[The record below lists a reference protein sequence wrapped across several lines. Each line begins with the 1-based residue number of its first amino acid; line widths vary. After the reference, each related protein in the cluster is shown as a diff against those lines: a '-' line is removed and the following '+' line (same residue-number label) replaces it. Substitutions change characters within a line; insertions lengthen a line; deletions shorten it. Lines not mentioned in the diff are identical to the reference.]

1 MSKGCITVT
10 KYFLFLFNLLF
21 FIFGALIM
29 GFGLWILF
37 DKESFIAVLESSD
50 TVKVASYILIG
61 VGSLTMA
68 MGFFGCIGAI
78 YEIRC
83 LLGLYF
89 TCLLLILIAQVTA
102 AVLIYIQRDPLKH
115 EMSVIIRGLIVNYS
129 GQNKT
134 TEHAWDFV
142 QRTMK
147 CCGWTG
153 PGNWSENISIKN
165 STQKLYSCSCRN
177 DTMPGTDMKEFGL
190 CKQLSEQPPVFEM
203 GCITSVEKWLL
214 DNCGIILGICIG
226 VAVLQLLGMIL
237 SMCLCKSV
245 VQEDYTKVPK
255 Y

>member
-1 MSKGCITVT
+1 HQDYCLKVT
-10 KYFLFLFNLLF
+10 CKL
-21 FIFGALIM
+21 IFGALIM

-37 DKESFIAVLESSD
+37 DKESFIAVLQESSD

-115 EMSVIIRGLIVNYS
+115 EMSVIIRGLIVNYT

-153 PGNWSENISIKN
+153 PGNWSENTLIKN
-165 STQKLYSCSCRN
+165 STQYLYSCSCRN
-177 DTMPGTDMKEFGL
+177 DTIPGTEVKEFGL
-190 CKQLSEQPPVFEM
+190 CERLSAQPPVFEM

-226 VAVLQLLGMIL
+226 VAVVELLGMIL

>member
-1 MSKGCITVT
+1 MLTPTIDESSSFSSARQILAPSSDRV
-10 KYFLFLFNLLF
+10 FR
-21 FIFGALIM
+21 
-29 GFGLWILF
+29 LWTSSGT
-37 DKESFIAVLESSD
+37 DKESSD

-115 EMSVIIRGLIVNYS
+115 EMSVIIRGLIVNYT

-153 PGNWSENISIKN
+153 PGNWSENTLIKN
-165 STQKLYSCSCRN
+165 STQNLYSCSCRN
-177 DTMPGTDMKEFGL
+177 DTIPGTDVKEFGL
-190 CKQLSEQPPVFEM
+190 CEHLSAQPPVFQM
-203 GCITSVEKWLL
+203 GCINSVEKWLL
-214 DNCGIILGICIG
+214 DNCGIILGICVG
-226 VAVLQLLGMIL
+226 VAVVELLGMIL